1 MRRLASLVFAFVL
14 AVPMSAYAA
23 TTETTKVENKGNPIK
38 VSSNQLSEGV
48 TFSLEKDKPVQVEFP
63 DGQIET
69 FTFKVEDVK
78 NENGSRATSKTKRM
92 AVERGYGTANL
103 ELSAYATYSGR
114 SVSIDGDAYLDF
126 WGLNTSVDE
135 KETKVIK
142 RTGSGNNYAK
152 AGTTGTVSTTEP
164 ATGVFFT
171 KKFNFEMWL
180 DPANSDTAIINVI
193 S

>member
-1 MRRLASLVFAFVL
+1 MKRLASLVFAFVL

-126 WGLNTSVDE
+126 WGLNLLMKKKQRLL
-135 KETKVIK
+135 KELAVE
-142 RTGSGNNYAK
+142 
-152 AGTTGTVSTTEP
+152 TTMQKQVQLVQYQLQNQPQVYFLLRNLILKCG
-164 ATGVFFT
+164 
-171 KKFNFEMWL
+171 L
-180 DPANSDTAIINVI
+180 ILQIRI
-193 S
+193 QRL

>member
-1 MRRLASLVFAFVL
+1 MKRLASLVFAFVL

-92 AVERGYGTANL
+92 AEQQIWNCLHMQLTLA
-103 ELSAYATYSGR
+103 E
-114 SVSIDGDAYLDF
+114 
-126 WGLNTSVDE
+126 
-135 KETKVIK
+135 
-142 RTGSGNNYAK
+142 
-152 AGTTGTVSTTEP
+152 
-164 ATGVFFT
+164 VFLLMGMHT
-171 KKFNFEMWL
+171 
-180 DPANSDTAIINVI
+180 
-193 S
+193 

>member
-1 MRRLASLVFAFVL
+1 MKRLASLVFAFVL

-92 AVERGYGTANL
+92 A
-103 ELSAYATYSGR
+103 AYATYSGR